1 MNDDKLHIFYVG
13 YRLLFAQIKQK
24 KASNVNFG
32 LSETKVHYRS
42 YS

>member
-24 KASNVNFG
+24 KSLQCQFWIVRNKGA
-32 LSETKVHYRS
+32 L
-42 YS
+42 